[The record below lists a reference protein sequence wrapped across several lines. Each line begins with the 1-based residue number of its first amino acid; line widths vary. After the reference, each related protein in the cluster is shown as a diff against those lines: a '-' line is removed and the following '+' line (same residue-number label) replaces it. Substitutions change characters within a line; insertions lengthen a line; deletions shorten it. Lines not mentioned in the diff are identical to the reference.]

1 MPSSSAR
8 LRRAPPSAPRARS
21 PGDKRPRLYCDDIMA
36 LGPRCKICGK
46 PYVFPDCE
54 LEVLMYPRA
63 GTKGPWERSAG
74 EDDRAKFRNWTLAQV
89 EQATAEGRQP
99 GELGLNL
106 ILLGDKEGLRLLA
119 PLLTGTVQQ
128 KWDFIVKR
136 LVPFSFSLT
145 HAR

>member
-1 MPSSSAR
+1 
-8 LRRAPPSAPRARS
+8 
-21 PGDKRPRLYCDDIMA
+21 MA

-54 LEVLMYPRA
+54 LETLMYPRA

-74 EDDRAKFRNWTLAQV
+74 EDDRAKFRSWTMAQV
-89 EQATAEGRQP
+89 EQAIGEGRQP

-106 ILLGDKEGLRLLA
+106 LLLGQKEGLPMLA
-119 PLLTGTVQQ
+119 PLLAGATQQ
-128 KWDFIVKR
+128 RWDFIVKR

-145 HAR
+145 HARPGGYETERIQKWIATNYERMKWSDAKKAFTL